1 MALTTLTLL
10 VTSLLVA
17 SPILFLTQFALPARD
32 CTRNHCIPPPKCK
45 FSIITFY
52 VTNETNHLILFIV
65 VSSPECQEVLCKNAA
80 NSIQARMNWKS
91 DACNDFFSYCCSNN
105 PVNTI
110 RAVKSAQE
118 RADAEMQM
126 LLSLNTTSGMYRKL
140 GRLYGSCLRQNVNAT
155 SIRLMLD
162 ELGGYMPIGAI
173 GPHTLSTIMSRISSY
188 GYNALF
194 DMHFDLT
201 YGRKPHIILV
211 IDVPYSSPNMLQ
223 VSVCF
228 CFLSIHYYLFVFSP
242 K

>member
-1 MALTTLTLL
+1 MI
-10 VTSLLVA
+10 VHEIIVSHRQSVSFVFRKHKKQTSIFF
-17 SPILFLTQFALPARD
+17 IL
-32 CTRNHCIPPPKCK
+32 N
-45 FSIITFY
+45 
-52 VTNETNHLILFIV
+52 FIV
-65 VSSPECQEVLCKNAA
+65 VSSPECQDVLCKNAA

-91 DACNDFFSYCCSNN
+91 DACNDFYSYCCSNK
-105 PVNTI
+105 PINTI

-118 RADAEMQM
+118 RADAEMQT
-126 LLSLNTTSGMYRKL
+126 LLSQNTTSGMYRKL

-211 IDVPYSSPNMLQ
+211 IDVSYANPNVLQ
-223 VSVCF
+223 VIVCF
-228 CFLSIHYYLFVFSP
+228 YLSFMITYLSA
-242 K
+242 